1 MTTVHLGYA
10 VDDFH
15 GLLDSELFL
24 PESWAEDRPRC
35 RVAHIPDAM
44 VYCIVKV
51 ARSRLQLS
59 HDHARINGVTF
70 RYLTF
75 GQEGYGGKPEFLRQL
90 AQYSRATA
98 MWPKLLAHVHRLAQR
113 SGT

>member
-1 MTTVHLGYA
+1 MPEEGGQDAGCATRQWCGATCKQDNCVTTVHLGYA

-44 VYCIVKV
+44 VY
-51 ARSRLQLS
+51 R
-59 HDHARINGVTF
+59 
-70 RYLTF
+70 
-75 GQEGYGGKPEFLRQL
+75 
-90 AQYSRATA
+90 
-98 MWPKLLAHVHRLAQR
+98 PKWQIAYAAL
-113 SGT
+113 